1 MTISNRDNFC
11 GMAHSPGSRRRQK
24 DDSDSDSE
32 DEVRDELSPLR
43 QENDELVALLD
54 NYDSM
59 LREAKKLKK
68 ELRAFLEKT
77 KEKVTD
83 LESKN
88 LDAKLEIDSLNAA
101 LAVTDEIDY
110 GDCTVFLADLT
121 VLRDKHASMLEEL
134 DMVRAELDELK
145 SKPASLGACTSCPVL
160 HGKLD
165 ESRARIVSLEAALNL
180 FLPLLILLVRVH
192 VVKNL
197 ELVHYVDPL
206 QDENDELRKLMGWL
220 SGHEPQLEMIIAEF
234 KRFQSGTWVLESW
247 RVQW

>member
-1 MTISNRDNFC
+1 
-11 GMAHSPGSRRRQK
+11 
-24 DDSDSDSE
+24 
-32 DEVRDELSPLR
+32 
-43 QENDELVALLD
+43 
-54 NYDSM
+54 
-59 LREAKKLKK
+59 
-68 ELRAFLEKT
+68 
-77 KEKVTD
+77 
-83 LESKN
+83 
-88 LDAKLEIDSLNAA
+88 
-101 LAVTDEIDY
+101 
-110 GDCTVFLADLT
+110 
-121 VLRDKHASMLEEL
+121 MLEEL
-134 DMVRAELDELK
+134 DMVRVELDELK
-145 SKPASLGACTSCPVL
+145 SKPASLGACTSCLVL

>member
-1 MTISNRDNFC
+1 
-11 GMAHSPGSRRRQK
+11 MAHSPGSRRSQK

-101 LAVTDEIDY
+101 LVVTDEIDY

-134 DMVRAELDELK
+134 DMVRVELDELK
-145 SKPASLGACTSCPVL
+145 SKPASLGACTSCLVL

>member
-1 MTISNRDNFC
+1 
-11 GMAHSPGSRRRQK
+11 
-24 DDSDSDSE
+24 
-32 DEVRDELSPLR
+32 
-43 QENDELVALLD
+43 
-54 NYDSM
+54 M

-101 LAVTDEIDY
+101 LVVTDEIDY

-134 DMVRAELDELK
+134 DMVRVELDELK
-145 SKPASLGACTSCPVL
+145 SKPASLGACTSCLVL

-234 KRFQSGTWVLESW
+234 KRFQSGTWGLESW
-247 RVQW
+247 RV